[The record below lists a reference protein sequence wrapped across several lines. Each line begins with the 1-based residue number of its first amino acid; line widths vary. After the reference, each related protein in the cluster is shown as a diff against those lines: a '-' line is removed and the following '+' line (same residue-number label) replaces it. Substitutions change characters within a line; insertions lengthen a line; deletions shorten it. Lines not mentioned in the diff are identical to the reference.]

1 MPTVWRCGYFFF
13 VPKVISCFVKVISSL
28 VKVISSLAEMVR
40 MVAKMV
46 AVVLRVVETR
56 RGSTCCLWCFL
67 FVDMDGVN
75 GCL

>member
-1 MPTVWRCGYFFF
+1 MA
-13 VPKVISCFVKVISSL
+13 KVISGVVKFISRS
-28 VKVISSLAEMVR
+28 VKIPSSYVEVVR
-40 MVAKMV
+40 MVAEV
-46 AVVLRVVETR
+46 VGVVLRVIEKR

>member
-28 VKVISSLAEMVR
+28 AEMVR
-40 MVAKMV
+40 MVAEV
-46 AVVLRVVETR
+46 VGVVLRVIEKR
-56 RGSTCCLWCFL
+56 RGSTCCLGCFL
-67 FVDMDGVN
+67 FVDMDGVI